1 MSAHPRDSEPVT
13 WGALKGVLE
22 GITDRLDALEDRNA
36 AADER
41 RRKNWQASAAA
52 RPLTF
57 QAFEPLTQLT
67 DLPGDGLSSIREQ
80 VRVDPVERVV
90 DNEQPVSESL
100 AGGGESQDGVVD
112 LGERD
117 TGVVP
122 LLHLATRL
130 VNVLEQMC
138 AQVLHPRNATA
149 AAGREAS

>member
-67 DLPGDGLSSIREQ
+67 DLPGDGLSSIREP

-90 DNEQPVSESL
+90 DHEQPVS
-100 AGGGESQDGVVD
+100 D

-117 TGVVP
+117 TGVGP